1 MRTQIVELKKEYIE
15 TSDGVRLHVRDW
27 GEGKPLLFL
36 HGWPL
41 SDEMYEYQFD
51 ELRKKGFRCIAFSL
65 RGFGKSDQPD
75 SGYSYDIFADDI
87 NTVLDDLGISQL
99 PMIGFSM
106 GGALAAYYASKYPE
120 RVSKLVLIGAA
131 APIWTQRED
140 YTIGSTKA
148 DVDKLIELCN
158 SNRME
163 LLKVFEGI
171 FTASEDSIP
180 VSIKDWLH
188 NLNMQASPIAME
200 ECLKLLRDADLRQDL
215 ESVQVP
221 TLILHGKKDKICP
234 FEFSEEMRK
243 RIKNSKVVPFENS
256 GHAIFYEEKE
266 KLNSE
271 LIKFLK

>member
-131 APIWTQRED
+131 APIWTQRDD

-163 LLKVFEGI
+163 LLKVFERI

>member
-180 VSIKDWLH
+180 ASIKEWLH
-188 NLNMQASPIAME
+188 NLNLQASPIAME